1 MAEIRCPHCG
11 EIFQVDESEYAQ
23 IVRQVRDAEFDKEI
37 ASRVELM
44 RQSRESE
51 VSAAVAQAERKL
63 QDAAARERE
72 ELQAKL
78 AAAQNSARDAIAEK
92 DAELAQLRSQ
102 VEKGAESVE
111 LARVTAE
118 KALEHALAEKD
129 KKIAEKDRAL
139 AERDRAL
146 LEAAAEKEQQLAEKD
161 RVLAEATARSERALA
176 EAAAER
182 DRALLEAT
190 AERDR
195 ALAAA
200 AAERDRALAEA
211 ATKGERALAESK
223 ARIAELEAQVKAREE
238 SFATEKALAV
248 TEATSRQDQRI
259 VELEGQVSA
268 AKLERDQVEASLKQQ
283 LVEQANYK
291 DQTIRER
298 EDELERLRN
307 QRARLST
314 KLIGETL
321 EQHCEM
327 EFNRWRSLGFRA
339 AEFHKDND
347 VVDGSKGDYVFREV
361 DEDGVEVVSIMFE
374 MKNEE
379 DASAAR
385 SRHKNSD
392 FFKKLDQDRRN
403 KRCEYAVLVSLLEP
417 ESELYNAG
425 IVDVSYEYEKMYVI
439 RPQFFIPM
447 ITLLRNAAENAHG
460 YRRELAEIR
469 QQNID
474 ITHFEDALEKFK
486 DGFGKNYTTASR
498 KFDAAIKDIDK
509 AIADLQRV
517 KESLTSSENQLRLAN
532 KKAEE
537 LTIRKLTWKNP
548 TMREKFQEAR
558 EARALEGKAEGP
570 DEESIELDEEPIDP
584 DEEPIEPDGVE

>member
-11 EIFQVDESEYAQ
+11 EVFQVDESEYAQ
-23 IVRQVRDAEFDKEI
+23 IVRQVRDSEFEKEI

-44 RQSRESE
+44 RAARESE
-51 VSAAVAQAERKL
+51 VAAAVAQAERKL
-63 QDAAARERE
+63 QEDAVRERE

-78 AAAQNSARDAIAEK
+78 AEAQDSARDALAEK
-92 DAELAQLRSQ
+92 DAELARLRSQ

-118 KALEHALAEKD
+118 KTLEQALAERD
-129 KKIAEKDRAL
+129 QKIAEKDRAL
-139 AERDRAL
+139 
-146 LEAAAEKEQQLAEKD
+146 LEA
-161 RVLAEATARSERALA
+161 EAQ
-176 EAAAER
+176 
-182 DRALLEAT
+182 
-190 AERDR
+190 
-195 ALAAA
+195 
-200 AAERDRALAEA
+200 RDRALAEA
-211 ATKGERALAESK
+211 TAKGERALADSK
-223 ARIAELEAQVKAREE
+223 ARIAELEASLKAREE

-259 VELEGQVSA
+259 VELEGQVNA
-268 AKLERDQVEASLKQQ
+268 AKLEREQVEASLRQQ
-283 LVEQANYK
+283 LVEQANFK

-307 QRARLST
+307 QRARLTT

-327 EFNRWRSLGFRA
+327 EFNRWRSLGFRG
-339 AEFHKDND
+339 AEFHKDNE
-347 VVDGSKGDYVFREV
+347 VVDGSKGDYIFRELTS
-361 DEDGVEVVSIMFE
+361 DGVEVVSIMFE
-374 MKNEE
+374 MKSEE

-385 SRHKNSD
+385 SRHKNAD

-403 KRCEYAVLVSLLEP
+403 KGCEYAVLVSLLEP

-447 ITLLRNAAENAHG
+447 ITLLRNAAENSVA

-474 ITHFEDALEKFK
+474 ITHFEDALEDFK
-486 DGFGKNYTTASR
+486 TKFGKNYEAASK
-498 KFDAAIKDIDK
+498 KFGDAIEEIDK
-509 AIADLQRV
+509 AIARLQKV
-517 KESLTSSENQLRLAN
+517 KENLTSSENQLRLAN
-532 KKAEE
+532 KKADE

-548 TMREKFQEAR
+548 TMREKFAEAR
-558 EARALEGKAEGP
+558 EGDAV
-570 DEESIELDEEPIDP
+570 
-584 DEEPIEPDGVE
+584 EPDAVE